1 MFRFCGYYYV
11 PIRLGCSVEYSEFFH
26 LQFLF
31 CSKNL
36 SNFSNE
42 QSHHQ
47 GGAAN
52 WPGSYCS
59 PSFEDKSYQVVL
71 EVKNL
76 PANAGDIR
84 DMDSIPDSGRSPGGW
99 HGNPLKYSCLENPMD
114 RGAWWARLH
123 RVAGSW
129 TWLKR
134 LNTHA

>member
-11 PIRLGCSVEYSEFFH
+11 SIRLGCSVEYSEFFH
-26 LQFLF
+26 LQSLF

-47 GGAAN
+47 GRAAN

-76 PANAGDIR
+76 TANAGDMR
-84 DMDSIPDSGRSPGGW
+84 HGFNPWQWKIPWRRAW
-99 HGNPLKYSCLENPMD
+99 QPLQYSCLENPMD
-114 RGAWWARLH
+114 RQAWWARLH
-123 RVAGSW
+123 RVAGRW